1 MYGNRHIENVA
12 LVGFM
17 GTGKSTVGRRLAQM
31 LEFLLVDADHMI
43 ERAAGKPITEIFEK
57 DGELRF
63 REYEFEILESI
74 QKMKNTV
81 ISTGG
86 GLVVPPQNMELLKQ
100 NCLVVC
106 LWASPEKIWSR
117 VAHQSHRPLLRTS
130 DPMETIRE
138 LLNKRKESYCR
149 ADVMIHTDFRLI
161 KEVAQQACHHFQA
174 ARRIQEKA

>member
-1 MYGNRHIENVA
+1 MA

-86 GLVVPPQNMELLKQ
+86 GFVVPPQNMELLKQ

-106 LWASPEKIWSR
+106 L
-117 VAHQSHRPLLRTS
+117 
-130 DPMETIRE
+130 
-138 LLNKRKESYCR
+138 
-149 ADVMIHTDFRLI
+149 
-161 KEVAQQACHHFQA
+161 
-174 ARRIQEKA
+174 